1 MHSSSNVYCTL
12 NTLRELQGTTAL
24 ESTTT
29 PNRACISISDYSLWQ
44 FYSSFH
50 FFFFI
55 LLFGTHNAY
64 TTQYT
69 TVLLSNQVWW
79 SRNWAELSNLCVHH
93 GNEARIDVLLLLC
106 WRQENTFL
114 KEQLFIVPL
123 STWLGLRV
131 CGVCVFVCHTYKK
144 VDSKLQFR
152 GDCSDT
158 NYLLHMPER
167 NRKWQTH
174 TNIWQSHG
182 APQFIRFIFQCDWND
197 DCAETCITCA
207 RMRFHSN
214 KRFHSSW
221 RWWRSCFVVISLYI
235 YILDVFIKATLM
247 AKIW

>member
-1 MHSSSNVYCTL
+1 MKSKLSWTEQSVCAPRQWGAYWCAFAAVLTTGKHISERAIVHCTVKHL
-12 NTLRELQGTTAL
+12 AWLT
-24 ESTTT
+24 
-29 PNRACISISDYSLWQ
+29 
-44 FYSSFH
+44 
-50 FFFFI
+50 
-55 LLFGTHNAY
+55 
-64 TTQYT
+64 
-69 TVLLSNQVWW
+69 
-79 SRNWAELSNLCVHH
+79 CV
-93 GNEARIDVLLLLC
+93 
-106 WRQENTFL
+106 
-114 KEQLFIVPL
+114 
-123 STWLGLRV
+123 
-131 CGVCVFVCHTYKK
+131 VCVFVCHTYKK